1 MSYMV
6 LSDSE
11 GMRLM
16 PGRGRPRTGR
26 SVEKKRACRKRYYA
40 KTANLYSRRAWTEEE
55 TQLVMEHSIPDSEL
69 SVKLGRS
76 LKGIQEKRRR
86 MKKSNQNSL

>member
-26 SVEKKRACRKRYYA
+26 SVEKKRACRKRYYD
-40 KTANLYSRRAWTEEE
+40 KTSYIYARHAWTEEE
-55 TQLVMEHSIPDSEL
+55 CKLVMEHTMPDSEL
-69 SVKLGRS
+69 SAQIQRSVKS
-76 LKGIQEKRRR
+76 IQEKRRR
-86 MKKSNQNSL
+86 MKKEQAEQN